1 MAGTTRRRLLT
12 GLIAAGGIMAF
23 VPPLRAMANAPLP
36 LPGGPLRLTRELV
49 RELGDGTA
57 ITVRRGWNV
66 TFARQG
72 RGMMLAGTQVSASVD
87 APPSL
92 ADLARIE
99 QQRSTAAM
107 FPVMLSETGR
117 VVATGSA
124 PADLSEAL
132 RTAEKMIAARPQ
144 SEGQRDKLRRYLA
157 DIHRAGTGQFET
169 LPADLFAPAGTPLRR
184 VEPVSLPGGMTGAF
198 ELVWDARANP
208 DTGWLVT
215 GERQIITRIAELERR
230 SREVWT
236 LGPI

>member
-12 GLIAAGGIMAF
+12 GLMAVGGMMALAS
-23 VPPLRAMANAPLP
+23 PLRALANAPLP
-36 LPGGPLRLTRELV
+36 LPIGPLRLTRELV

-57 ITVRRGWNV
+57 ITVRRGWDV
-66 TFARQG
+66 TFTRQG

-99 QQRSTAAM
+99 QQRSTASM

-132 RTAEKMIAARPQ
+132 RAAERMIAARPQ
-144 SEGQRDKLRRYLA
+144 SEGQRDNLRRYLG
-157 DIHRAGTGQFET
+157 DIHHVGAGEFEA
-169 LPADLFAPAGTPLRR
+169 LPPDLFAPSGTPLRR
-184 VEPVSLPGGMTGAF
+184 VEAVSLPGGLTGAF
-198 ELVWDARANP
+198 ELLWDARANP
-208 DTGWLVT
+208 DTGWLVS

-230 SREVWT
+230 SRELWT
-236 LGPI
+236 LGPV